1 MAWSLD
7 SGLQKISRYAIFNGF
22 KPLEQEI
29 SEMALA
35 YILKTCN
42 FDGYGPSTDPTSET
56 PPGARS
62 ARLHGRCRVAEA
74 PGHRPQVDPRL
85 RTTGLAGKS
94 GAWRLS
100 PSGGGAGA
108 FGNGRLAAPSA
119 LHPVEIGRAHV

>member
-1 MAWSLD
+1 MILSLTKYNVFNTLKQD
-7 SGLQKISRYAIFNGF
+7 MFEIILVHISKR
-22 KPLEQEI
+22 
-29 SEMALA
+29 
-35 YILKTCN
+35 CN
-42 FDGYGPSTDPTSET
+42 FDGHGPSTDPTSET

-119 LHPVEIGRAHV
+119 LHPVDHGADRKSTRLNSSH